1 MTGMIVRL
9 LRSVPQG
16 PRRLLLAIVLG
27 TAATG
32 SSVALMSLAAWL
44 LSRAA
49 ELPPV
54 MYLTAA
60 AVGVRFFGIGRG
72 VFRYFERLVG
82 HDLAL
87 RMQATLRLDAYDRL
101 SRVTLLGSRRGD
113 LLVRLTADVDAVMD
127 VMVRVIMPFSSAA
140 LVIIATSLVI
150 GMFSWSS
157 AAVLLGTSVAA
168 GVLFPWL
175 GQRLSLR
182 ADVRAVPARGRLAD
196 EVRELARC
204 APDLV
209 AYDAAEAAL
218 GRAQQTDLTL
228 RRAEA
233 RAAWTRGL
241 AAAGQMLA
249 TGAAVI
255 AAMLIGGPM
264 VVDGSMLARD
274 LAVIMLTPLALHE
287 SFADLIKAAQALT
300 RARSALARV
309 QAVLDSPAVGSGD
322 RIIPTAPQTGPSSS
336 ASTPEPSG
344 NNRSATRTRGAE
356 SGEALAA
363 AVLIASNLRIG
374 WPGASPILEEVNLTV
389 ARGERVALT
398 GASGVGKTTLAATIM
413 GLIPTQG
420 GELQVADRVG
430 YLAQDAHIFATTIDE
445 NVRIGNK
452 DASPEQVR
460 QALARAGL
468 SLDPQRIVG
477 EEGAT
482 LSGGEARRLALARL
496 LASDTEYDLVILDEP
511 TEHLDHETAEAL
523 LADLWPALGE
533 AGVLVI
539 THDQELVAQ
548 CDRQVNLDEH
558 ARRPAPAEA

>member
-1 MTGMIVRL
+1 
-9 LRSVPQG
+9 
-16 PRRLLLAIVLG
+16 
-27 TAATG
+27 
-32 SSVALMSLAAWL
+32 
-44 LSRAA
+44 
-49 ELPPV
+49 

-127 VMVRVIMPFSSAA
+127 VMVRVIMPFSSAT

-182 ADVRAVPARGRLAD
+182 ADARAVPARGQLAD

-209 AYDAAEAAL
+209 AYDAAERAL

-309 QAVLDSPAVGSGD
+309 QAVLDSPAIGSGD
-322 RIIPTAPQTGPSSS
+322 RIIPAARPTDPSSS
-336 ASTPEPSG
+336 VPIRKSG
-344 NNRSATRTRGAE
+344 ENNRGATGARPAE
-356 SGEALAA
+356 SGDASAA

-374 WPGASPILEEVNLTV
+374 WPGASPILEGVNLTV
-389 ARGERVALT
+389 TRGERVAVT

-413 GLIPTQG
+413 GLIPAQG

-523 LADLWPALGE
+523 LADLWPALGD

-558 ARRPAPAEA
+558 AQRPVPAAA